1 MGETLELSD
10 EARERLQ
17 ELQALSDKVESG
29 DKGAVL
35 ELRRAV
41 EQSSSEVVTFCAS
54 IAQDYRRLAAGTGSG
69 GDPLVKEAMVVGAE
83 RLARELA
90 GENPTALEVLLAE
103 RVASLWVLT
112 ETQEALL
119 FASYRRDQKK
129 PVGPSFMIQMC
140 RIQESTHR
148 RYLAAIKTL
157 AQVRKLQA
165 NTPNLHLTQINV
177 R

>member
-1 MGETLELSD
+1 VGERLELTD

-90 GENPTALEVLLAE
+90 GENPTAL
-103 RVASLWVLT
+103 
-112 ETQEALL
+112 
-119 FASYRRDQKK
+119 
-129 PVGPSFMIQMC
+129 
-140 RIQESTHR
+140 
-148 RYLAAIKTL
+148 
-157 AQVRKLQA
+157 
-165 NTPNLHLTQINV
+165 
-177 R
+177 